1 MILLT
6 QPFRI
11 LIQCNSKDQGL
22 FSPRGNEGPTEVS
35 SATGS
40 KSLKVET
47 IKGSE
52 SISRNGQIDPNA
64 ESLMHGSTVF
74 SPSVDEKKKDP
85 LSVPTISMPS
95 QSTGP
100 SPVVVGKC
108 SSAADDIAH
117 LKM

>member
-1 MILLT
+1 MIFLR

-22 FSPRGNEGPTEVS
+22 FSPRGNEGPAKVS

-52 SISRNGQIDPNA
+52 SISTNGQIEPNA
-64 ESLMHGSTVF
+64 ESLMQDSTVF
-74 SPSVDEKKKDP
+74 SPSVNEKRKD
-85 LSVPTISMPS
+85 LHSVPTISMPS

-100 SPVVVGKC
+100 SPIVFGKC